1 MNKMKNFNYVVL
13 SISLLFFLSCE
24 DELNID
30 PAQSITTETA
40 LSSEGTL
47 LGILVGAYDEAGQ
60 SASYGGINHL
70 ASDLLGNTDQVT
82 WSGTFVDP
90 REFYLKDIRVTN
102 AFVAGLWSNSY
113 EVINQANLVIDHAGL
128 ISDENTKSV
137 AVGEAKFLRALS
149 YYDLVRH
156 FGDVPLRMTGISNY
170 EGVDLDMARNASADV
185 YNQIATDLTDA
196 YNTLPESN
204 GVYADKYA
212 ALALRARVHLQLGNF
227 EEARDDADIVLTES
241 GHSLAPTFAGAFN
254 NFSDGVED
262 IFAFQVTSQTGS
274 NSLITFYASEAN
286 GGRGGDISLNDEFFD
301 LFSDTNDERS
311 TFYYEDDD
319 NKLTSKYTYLYGNVP
334 TIRIG
339 EMHLIRAEANFR
351 LDTEIGLSPLAEVN
365 ALRGRSGA
373 AAVPATDLDLD
384 FFFDERQ
391 RELSFEGHLIHDVKR
406 FGKPAGSEAPNST
419 KLVFPIPQAEMDANS
434 LMVQNPGYGI

>member
-1 MNKMKNFNYVVL
+1 MKNFNYVVL

-30 PAQSITTETA
+30 PAQSISTEIA
-40 LSSEGTL
+40 ISSEVTI

-60 SASYGGINHL
+60 SSSYGGRNHL

-90 REFYLKDIRVTN
+90 REFYQKDIRVTN
-102 AFVAGLWSNSY
+102 GFVAGLWSNSY
-113 EVINQANLVIDHAGL
+113 EVINQVNLVIDNADL

-149 YYDLVRH
+149 YFDLVRH

-170 EGVDLDMARNASADV
+170 DGVDLDMARNASADV
-185 YNQIATDLTDA
+185 YNQIAKDLTDA
-196 YNTLPESN
+196 YNTLPGSN

-227 EEARDDADIVLTES
+227 EEARDDADKVLTES
-241 GHSLAPTFAGAFN
+241 GHSLAPTFARAFN

-286 GGRGGDISLNDEFFD
+286 GGRG
-301 LFSDTNDERS
+301 
-311 TFYYEDDD
+311 
-319 NKLTSKYTYLYGNVP
+319 
-334 TIRIG
+334 
-339 EMHLIRAEANFR
+339 
-351 LDTEIGLSPLAEVN
+351 
-365 ALRGRSGA
+365 
-373 AAVPATDLDLD
+373 
-384 FFFDERQ
+384 
-391 RELSFEGHLIHDVKR
+391 
-406 FGKPAGSEAPNST
+406 
-419 KLVFPIPQAEMDANS
+419 
-434 LMVQNPGYGI
+434 

>member
-1 MNKMKNFNYVVL
+1 MNKMKNFKYIIL
-13 SISLLFFLSCE
+13 SISSLFFLSCE
-24 DELNID
+24 DELDID

-40 LSSEGTL
+40 LSSESTI
-47 LGILVGAYDEAGQ
+47 LGILIGAYDEAGQ
-60 SASYGGINHL
+60 SSSYGGINHM

-102 AFVAGLWSNSY
+102 GYVAGLWSNSY
-113 EVINQANLVIDHAGL
+113 EVINQVNLVIDNADL
-128 ISDENTKSV
+128 ISDENTKST

-156 FGDVPLRMTGISNY
+156 FGDVPLRLTGISNY
-170 EGVDLDMARNASADV
+170 GVDLDMARNASADV

-196 YNTLPESN
+196 YNSLPESN

-212 ALALRARVHLQLGNF
+212 ALALRARVHLQLGNY
-227 EEARDDADIVLTES
+227 EEARDDADEVLTDS
-241 GHSLAPTFAGAFN
+241 GHSLTATFAQAFN
-254 NFSDGVED
+254 NFSDSVED

-286 GGRGGDISLNDEFFD
+286 GGRGGDITLNDEFFD
-301 LFSDTNDERS
+301 LFSDPNDKRS

-334 TIRIG
+334 TLRIG
-339 EMHLIRAEANFR
+339 EMHLIRAEANYR
-351 LDTEIGLSPLAEVN
+351 LSTEIGLAPLAEIN
-365 ALRGRSGA
+365 ALRARSGA
-373 AAVPATDLDLD
+373 AAVIATDLDLD
-384 FFFDERQ
+384 FFFNERQ

-406 FGKPAGSEAPNST
+406 FGKNAGSEAANSN
-419 KLVFPIPQAEMDANS
+419 KLRFPIPQSEMDANS
-434 LMVQNPGYGI
+434 LMAQNPGYGI